1 MPDELDLNHYE
12 EEFKPGYEF
21 GLDQATIHDVGEF
34 LVNLVGD
41 MKNKGI
47 DSIANAV
54 TGNFSPNQIP
64 DRYIRDIS
72 HWFLV
77 HLGIIHEMEL
87 DADDRKRLRIF
98 QERCESIII
107 KRRSK

>member
-1 MPDELDLNHYE
+1 MPDGLDFYE

-34 LVNLVGD
+34 LVSLVGD
-41 MKNKGI
+41 MKSKGI
-47 DSIANAV
+47 DSIANAI
-54 TGNFSPNQIP
+54 TGIANPQQIP

-77 HLGIIHEMEL
+77 HLGIVHETEL
-87 DADDRKRLRIF
+87 DADDRNRLRLF
-98 QERCESIII
+98 EERCESILK

>member
-1 MPDELDLNHYE
+1 MPDSLDFYE

-34 LVNLVGD
+34 LVSLVGD
-41 MKNKGI
+41 MKSKRI
-47 DSIANAV
+47 DLISDAITGIANPK
-54 TGNFSPNQIP
+54 NIE

-72 HWFLV
+72 NWFLV
-77 HLGIIHEMEL
+77 HLGIVVENEL
-87 DADDRKRLRIF
+87 DADDRNRLRLF
-98 QERCESIII
+98 EERCEGIIK